1 MTLKFFRNIID
12 AVYRIG
18 IQISEFKSAVRH
30 HRKDIR
36 IPKRRVAEIVVVIE
50 KAAHRTLI
58 TISVGSQNID
68 IGNECSRNEDN
79 GKRQTDK
86 IFFQRGKSL
95 AFEKQCKTRHTI
107 HKRRDKISFAV
118 FDMNY
123 RKRIQN
129 DHNRRYDK
137 EKSLMGR
144 FVFFYADDKTGDEED
159 KRDIEHDIVYPPQDR
174 TQGHRY
180 DNRRFR
186 IPHDTHRKSLR
197 HRSH

>member
-50 KAAHRTLI
+50 EAAHRVLI
-58 TISVGSQNID
+58 KISVGRQNID

-79 GKRQTDK
+79 GKRQTGK
-86 IFFQRGKSL
+86 VFFQRGKVR
-95 AFEKQCKTRHTI
+95 AFEKQRKAWNTI
-107 HKRRDKISFAV
+107 NKGRDKISIAV

-123 RKRIQN
+123 RK
-129 DHNRRYDK
+129 
-137 EKSLMGR
+137 
-144 FVFFYADDKTGDEED
+144 
-159 KRDIEHDIVYPPQDR
+159 
-174 TQGHRY
+174 
-180 DNRRFR
+180 
-186 IPHDTHRKSLR
+186 
-197 HRSH
+197 